1 MEKWCVVN
9 HGVIPKAEYYTQLE
23 YGEEKGL
30 LVTLKNDDYLVTLD
44 FGAVNSIHCF
54 DEGRVSSLPYE
65 KNTRAIYHEKHY
77 EDIIYR
83 IENSAYQNFMLEMTK
98 TLYTREELH
107 HYLVVT
113 LDYFIDVITLWDID
127 VCVENL
133 KTHKKTY
140 AKLE

>member
-1 MEKWCVVN
+1 MEKWYVVN

-65 KNTRAIYHEKHY
+65 KTHV
-77 EDIIYR
+77 
-83 IENSAYQNFMLEMTK
+83 QFTTK
-98 TLYTREELH
+98 STMKILSTE
-107 HYLVVT
+107 
-113 LDYFIDVITLWDID
+113 
-127 VCVENL
+127 
-133 KTHKKTY
+133 
-140 AKLE
+140 